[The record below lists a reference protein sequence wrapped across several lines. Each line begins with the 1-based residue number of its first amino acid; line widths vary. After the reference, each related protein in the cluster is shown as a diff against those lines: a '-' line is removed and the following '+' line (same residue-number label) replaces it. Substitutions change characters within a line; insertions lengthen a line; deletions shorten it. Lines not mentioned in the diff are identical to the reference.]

1 MSESLFKKIENKTGV
16 SMDELF
22 ALANAIQHANFQDER
37 QVRKIIR
44 KVGKL
49 AKKDVSK
56 QLEDQIAESIL
67 KNGNSLNVGDIQ
79 RMIDKNS

>member
-1 MSESLFKKIENKTGV
+1 MNESLFKKIENKTGV

-44 KVGKL
+44 KVGRL
-49 AKKDVSK
+49 AKKDVSQ
-56 QLEDQIAESIL
+56 QLEDQIAASIL

-79 RMIDKNS
+79 RMIDKNG